1 MEENIDL
8 INSSGPAVDNLYPA
22 LTQCFVVILC
32 GYFAGR
38 MNWVSETE
46 AKGMNMFVGT
56 FSLPSLIFMSLVKLD
71 LSSVNWMF
79 LLSILVSKS
88 IVFFTV
94 LVITLLVLRPL
105 NLGRAGIFAIFC
117 TQSNDFAIGYPLVEA
132 VYKSSHPDYV
142 SYLYL
147 VAPINLAILN
157 PIAFILMEI
166 GQKRQLTTRQPL
178 LTYGEVS
185 ETSTNREKFKMV
197 ATVVKNI
204 FLNPIVFM
212 TILGVIGNVLMR
224 NNLPVYVANILDTFG
239 SAFSASALF
248 LLGIRMVGKVHTL
261 RGATLVVPGI
271 LIMVKL
277 LAMPLVTREVVSILN
292 SGYNVTDTVDL
303 SMFGFLYGTFPS
315 APAVFVF
322 ATQYTLDIDLIAS
335 SMVACTF
342 LSAPLMF
349 VSAKMITLT
358 STDPSDY
365 MKQLDAF
372 TLDISIIGTV
382 ACLWVLVMF
391 GLARKITKVPH
402 NITTFLLISQLI
414 SCVGAIL
421 WNTIKITDS
430 WPGYFL
436 FAIFIVGVYSSR
448 LWTTI
453 LAITLLFL
461 QCRSLCFVI
470 KLTPLFVFIG
480 FGIPVILSG
489 IMVALNR
496 YLEISFNKSN
506 PNFVYG
512 RFEAI
517 VSVTLLVLCFIV
529 TCGCLILHQ
538 RYHRRFL
545 GYQDIVREVPDG
557 VGAQQSIGGNGDA
570 LSGSSPPHASTSAE
584 NSVGSHCN
592 GLPTINEGMCE
603 DSPVVEIEDLFEKSS
618 VSRAS
623 TYAMCP
629 SGFQCQNKKTDQCQ
643 NLVQKY
649 QQQADEDM
657 ELIEEE
663 FNLNHDP
670 QIMRHMVLL
679 ILLLCSMFVGLALCV
694 WTLFM
699 KQSKMSGI
707 YIELSFLDATLNFG
721 QSIIIFGI
729 FGLNTSDVALPCIV
743 KYWRQ
748 LWYGADTLNLPAWQ
762 ELTNETKQICEQF
775 ITHHLQNCK
784 VAIASDKRW
793 RIKIYRDVFT
803 GHLLV
808 DWLIN
813 VGLARDRGEA
823 VNYARHLVE
832 GRVLKH
838 INSVYHF
845 YDRNLLYTFV

>member
-1 MEENIDL
+1 MEDTIDVG
-8 INSSGPAVDNLYPA
+8 SSGPAVDNLYPA
-22 LTQCFVVILC
+22 LTQCFAVILC

-46 AKGMNMFVGT
+46 VKGMNMFIGT

-71 LSSVNWMF
+71 LSSVNWTF
-79 LLSILVSKS
+79 LLSIFVSKS

-94 LVITLLVLRPL
+94 LAITLLVLRPL

-132 VYKSSHPDYV
+132 VYKSTHPDYV

-166 GQKRQLTTRQPL
+166 SQKRQAQSRQPL
-178 LTYGEVS
+178 LSYGEVS
-185 ETSTNREKFKMV
+185 ENSTNSEKFKMI
-197 ATVVKNI
+197 AAVVKNI

-212 TILGVIGNVLMR
+212 TLLGVLGNVTMK
-224 NNLPVYVANILDTFG
+224 NNVPLYIANILDTLG
-239 SAFSASALF
+239 SAFAASALF
-248 LLGIRMVGKVHTL
+248 LLGVRMVGKVHTL

-292 SGYNVTDTVDL
+292 AGYNTTETVDL
-303 SMFGFLYGTFPS
+303 STFGFLYGTFPS

-322 ATQYTLDIDLIAS
+322 ATQYALDIDLIAS

-349 VSAKMITLT
+349 ISAKMITVT
-358 STDPSDY
+358 SNDPSDY
-365 MKQLDAF
+365 IKQLDSF
-372 TLDISIIGTV
+372 TLDISIIGIV
-382 ACLWVLVMF
+382 ACTWVLVVFALTRKMSKIPH
-391 GLARKITKVPH
+391 KITA
-402 NITTFLLISQLI
+402 FLLISQLI
-414 SCVGAIL
+414 SCLGALL
-421 WNTIKITDS
+421 WNILKVTDG
-430 WPGYFL
+430 WPGYSV
-436 FAIFIVGVYSSR
+436 FALFIVGVYSTR
-448 LWTTI
+448 LWTSI

-461 QCRSLCFVI
+461 QCRSLCFVV
-470 KLTPLFVFIG
+470 KLIPLFIFIG
-480 FGIPVILSG
+480 FGIPVILAG
-489 IMVALNR
+489 IMVALNK
-496 YLEISFNKSN
+496 YPEISFDKSN

-529 TCGCLILHQ
+529 SSGCLILHQ
-538 RYHRRFL
+538 RYHKRFL
-545 GYQDIVREVPDG
+545 GYTDVTRDISDRDSGNGSVNTT
-557 VGAQQSIGGNGDA
+557 QQSLCDNQAISAGTSSEGGN
-570 LSGSSPPHASTSAE
+570 
-584 NSVGSHCN
+584 HCN
-592 GLPTINEGMCE
+592 GLPTINGGLCE
-603 DSPVVEIEDLFEKSS
+603 ESPIEIEDLFEKSS
-618 VSRAS
+618 RTSYV
-623 TYAMCP
+623 MCP
-629 SGFQCQNKKTDQCQ
+629 SGFGCQNRNKDSCQ
-643 NLVQKY
+643 DLIQKY
-649 QQQADEDM
+649 QTQMDDNS

-663 FNLNHDP
+663 FNISHDP
-670 QIMRHMVLL
+670 QILRHMVLL

-694 WTLFM
+694 WFLFM
-699 KQSKMSGI
+699 RQSKMSGI
-707 YIELSFLDATLNFG
+707 YVELSFLDATLNLG

-729 FGLNTSDVALPCIV
+729 FGLNTSEIAIPWIA
-743 KYWRQ
+743 KYCRQ
-748 LWYGADTLNLPAWQ
+748 IWYGADTLNLPAWS
-762 ELTNETKQICEQF
+762 ELSNDTKQICEQF
-775 ITHHLQNCK
+775 VTHHLQNCK

-813 VGLARDRGEA
+813 IGLARDRGEA

-832 GRVLKH
+832 GRVLRH